1 MWVRRSLIQVTAG
14 NAGRLV
20 PVTSNPRPNKGRKH
34 GVDWVEIWTVAY
46 VAIAVIIT
54 LYEVAARD
62 THGFLASVIAGSFLV
77 PPFGRIFGWW

>member
-1 MWVRRSLIQVTAG
+1 
-14 NAGRLV
+14 
-20 PVTSNPRPNKGRKH
+20 
-34 GVDWVEIWTVAY
+34 VDWVEIWTVAY